1 MKRKYRYFY
10 VTGLGFTDNETFTFG
25 RAIKSFNHPSHSFIR
40 KWAIEQHG
48 YKDCMIQTIHEFKT
62 KADYEAFIK

>member
-10 VTGLGFTDNETFTFG
+10 VTGLGFTDNETLTFC
-25 RAIKSFNHPSHSFIR
+25 RSIKSFNHPSQSSIR
-40 KWAIEQHG
+40 RKAIEQHG
-48 YKDCMIQTIHEFKT
+48 YKNCMVQTIHEFKS